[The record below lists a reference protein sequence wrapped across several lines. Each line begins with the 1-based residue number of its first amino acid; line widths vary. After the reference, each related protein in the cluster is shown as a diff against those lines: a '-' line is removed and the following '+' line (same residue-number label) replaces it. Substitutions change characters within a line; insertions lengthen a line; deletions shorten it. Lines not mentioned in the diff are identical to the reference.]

1 MKPTDLA
8 ALERMVGAIEAQDAA
23 ALSALFAADITLRAS
38 IPSRDV
44 VRTGPQAAAE
54 LILSWYDGCT
64 DIVRV
69 HHTVDAV
76 ADRGHAGFRFT
87 VREDGEQL
95 VVEQH
100 AIASFVDGLIS
111 NLRILC
117 SGFRP
122 VAAPDA
128 D

>member
-1 MKPTDLA
+1 MKPTDLST
-8 ALERMVGAIEAQDAA
+8 LERMVDAIQAQDCA

-38 IPSRDV
+38 LPRRDV
-44 VRTGPQAAAE
+44 SATGPQAAAE
-54 LILSWYDGCT
+54 VILSWFDGGT

-76 ADRGHAGFRFT
+76 GDRGHAGFRFT
-87 VREDGEQL
+87 VRENGTEL

-100 AIASFVDGLIS
+100 AVAIIAGGLMTD
-111 NLRILC
+111 LRILC

-122 VAAPDA
+122 AASLGA